1 MFAINIFVLL
11 NDRVVKVINNHDKL
25 NNFDSATQ
33 RALKA
38 QKRVLTKQLTLIIK
52 RREFFEKKNDFE
64 KSMLL

>member
-1 MFAINIFVLL
+1 MLF
-11 NDRVVKVINNHDKL
+11 NDRIVKMINNRDKL

-33 RALKA
+33 RALKT

-52 RREFFEKKNDFE
+52 CREFFEKKKNDFK

>member
-33 RALKA
+33 RALET
-38 QKRVLTKQLTLIIK
+38 QKRVLTKQLTLIFK
-52 RREFFEKKNDFE
+52 RREFLEKKNDFE